1 MSDADREKWERRYAE
16 GSYEAR
22 THPSRLLV
30 DWLPK
35 ISKPDAARALDLSFV
50 PLTVERYDLV
60 IPDASFQKEEI
71 QALIDVIR
79 SEAFQ
84 RSVQDLGGYD
94 VSKMGQAMGP
104 D

>member
-1 MSDADREKWERRYAE
+1 MAVAVAVLSGSADVGVGIY
-16 GSYEAR
+16 S
-22 THPSRLLV
+22 
-30 DWLPK
+30 
-35 ISKPDAARALDLSFV
+35 AACALDLSFV

-94 VSKMGQAMGP
+94 VSKMGQTMDP